1 MSNHHGNSG
10 PNQDGGK
17 DQKRKVSGDLHV
29 RGEIVVD
36 SPPEVKDAAATEK
49 KESSTRENLKVRIEV
64 FTLFF
69 VIIYAGLTFWQACSN
84 QTIAKLTRKQF
95 LADERPYVATTP
107 TKINSVSVVGGRLA
121 TAVSFWNYG
130 KSPALRLKET
140 GRIFLNDGSFEQSNK
155 WFKVNLGNRPLD
167 QADLEGD
174 QLNESII
181 MQGQPD
187 SKVIV
192 SREEAPQGFAGQFV
206 VAMRYEYFDDAGN
219 RYWTDECFY
228 AMPGQP
234 AATIRCPHHNE
245 IR

>member
-107 TKINSVSVVGGRLA
+107 TKNQFRFRCRWEIGYRGVVLELWKISRAAPERNRTDFLER
-121 TAVSFWNYG
+121 WL
-130 KSPALRLKET
+130 LRA
-140 GRIFLNDGSFEQSNK
+140 EQ
-155 WFKVNLGNRPLD
+155 
-167 QADLEGD
+167 
-174 QLNESII
+174 
-181 MQGQPD
+181 
-187 SKVIV
+187 
-192 SREEAPQGFAGQFV
+192 
-206 VAMRYEYFDDAGN
+206 
-219 RYWTDECFY
+219 
-228 AMPGQP
+228 
-234 AATIRCPHHNE
+234 
-245 IR
+245 